1 MAKITATGTHA
12 GFPVTVV
19 CEDNGNELFLTFNG
33 ESNNLYEAFFRSSLD
48 EHHSIAGSFVPDSNS
63 MLNALNV
70 CRNYFFD
77 DSPTITVGGDIGELP
92 FEENIIY

>member
-19 CEDNGNELFLTFNG
+19 CEGNGNELFLTFNG
-33 ESNNLYEAFFRSSLD
+33 EANDLYETFFRSSLN

-70 CRNYFFD
+70 CRDYFFD
-77 DSPTITVGGDIGELP
+77 DSPTITVWGDIGDLP

>member
-1 MAKITATGTHA
+1 MAKITAKGTHA

-33 ESNNLYEAFFRSSLD
+33 EVNDLYEAFFRSSLD
-48 EHHSIAGSFVPDSNS
+48 EHHPIAGSFVPDSNS

-77 DSPTITVGGDIGELP
+77 DSPTVTVEGDIGELP